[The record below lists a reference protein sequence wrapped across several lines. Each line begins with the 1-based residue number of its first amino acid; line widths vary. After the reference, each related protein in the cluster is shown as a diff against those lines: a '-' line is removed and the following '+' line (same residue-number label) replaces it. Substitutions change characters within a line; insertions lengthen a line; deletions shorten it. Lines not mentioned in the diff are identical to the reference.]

1 MASWQFRP
9 KRRPEGFYFEP
20 ILRIDGVRSYNNPL
34 AVYLI
39 ALEVLLPLQSKTT
52 EKARQLQAVWQ
63 NNDSVANDYRFVA
76 RRRNEQSFL
85 RLYIVVLIARFRVT
99 IIQRCVARLL

>member
-63 NNDSVANDYRFVA
+63 NNDSVANDYRFVVCGGWPLVS
-76 RRRNEQSFL
+76 RPSFYKEALLTRFFLVAKL
-85 RLYIVVLIARFRVT
+85 R
-99 IIQRCVARLL
+99 

>member
-9 KRRPEGFYFEP
+9 NRRPEGFYFEP
-20 ILRIDGVRSYNNPL
+20 ILRIDGVSSYNNPL

-76 RRRNEQSFL
+76 EGGADFT
-85 RLYIVVLIARFRVT
+85 VPPTF
-99 IIQRCVARLL
+99 

>member
-1 MASWQFRP
+1 MSGIKNIGCKIPFNL
-9 KRRPEGFYFEP
+9 KKY
-20 ILRIDGVRSYNNPL
+20 
-34 AVYLI
+34 YLY
-39 ALEVLLPLQSKTT
+39 
-52 EKARQLQAVWQ
+52 

>member
-9 KRRPEGFYFEP
+9 KRRPEVFYFEP

-76 RRRNEQSFL
+76 EGGADFT
-85 RLYIVVLIARFRVT
+85 VPPTF
-99 IIQRCVARLL
+99 